1 MTGQVINFS
10 SMARKSKT
18 LDNPPNR
25 IREWRQL
32 RGLTLEELAIRVGV
46 TTGHMQ
52 KWEIADRNISYERF
66 KRIARALD
74 VNVADLLTAE
84 DNPDSLTDA
93 ERQVVSAMRE
103 DEGFAH
109 NARVLAEA
117 RKSFRPAPE
126 ILPFPKRA

>member
-1 MTGQVINFS
+1 MTAIVINLA

-18 LDNPPNR
+18 LDNAPNR

-32 RGLTLEELAIRVGV
+32 RGLTLEELALRVGV

-52 KWEIADRNISYERF
+52 KWEIADRNISYEWF
-66 KRIARALD
+66 KRIARALN

-84 DNPDSLTDA
+84 DNPDSLSDA
-93 ERQVVSAMRE
+93 ERKVVAAMRE
-103 DEGFAH
+103 DDAFAH
-109 NARVLAEA
+109 NAKVLAEA
-117 RKSFRPAPE
+117 RQTFKQGPE